1 MAKSIKL
8 IINPDWNEIENVRLE
23 SSKFLKSNGLNSESV
38 DALVMVISELIE
50 NGIKYMGFNNEIN
63 YDNGKTLDTSVNI
76 KLNISKGE
84 ITIEVINPVDD
95 TAQKH
100 LKELDKTIQWIR
112 GYQDPFEAYIEKL
125 KEISKRPLKDM
136 ESGLGLVRIAYEG
149 KAALDF
155 FVEENNILNVS
166 AIAEIS

>member
-1 MAKSIKL
+1 
-8 IINPDWNEIENVRLE
+8 
-23 SSKFLKSNGLNSESV
+23 
-38 DALVMVISELIE
+38 MVISELIE
-50 NGIKYMGFNNEIN
+50 NGIKYMGLNDGIK
-63 YDNGKTLDTSVNI
+63 YSDNILPGTKVDI
-76 KLNISKGE
+76 MLNISKNE

-95 TAQKH
+95 SAQKH
-100 LKELDKTIQWIR
+100 LKQLDKTIQWIR

-155 FVEENNILNVS
+155 FVEDNNILNVS
-166 AIAEIS
+166 AIADIS